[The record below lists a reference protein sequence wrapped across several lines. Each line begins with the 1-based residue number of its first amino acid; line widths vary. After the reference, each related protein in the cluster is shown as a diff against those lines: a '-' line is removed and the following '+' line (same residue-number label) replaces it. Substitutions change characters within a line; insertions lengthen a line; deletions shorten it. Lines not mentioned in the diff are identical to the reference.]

1 MNFLAFHSVKFPKNL
16 QMSKKHFT
24 FVGTRLFWEI
34 YLISFPQGEETKFT
48 KIEKTTNR
56 NPTFWIWIWIFWIRF
71 AEKVLEDDSRKLQ
84 IVL

>member
-1 MNFLAFHSVKFPKNL
+1 MNFLAFQSVKFPKNW

-24 FVGTRLFWEI
+24 FVGTRLFREI
-34 YLISFPQGEETKFT
+34 YLISFPQGEETKFA
-48 KIEKTTNR
+48 KIEKTTFT
-56 NPTFWIWIWIFWIRF
+56 NPTFWIWIFWIRC